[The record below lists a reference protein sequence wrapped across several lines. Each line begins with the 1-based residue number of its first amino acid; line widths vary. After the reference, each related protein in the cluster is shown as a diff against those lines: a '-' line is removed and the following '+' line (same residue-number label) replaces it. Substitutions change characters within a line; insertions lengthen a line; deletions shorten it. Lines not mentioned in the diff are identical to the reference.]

1 MIKEKKP
8 MILEPVPAQSVTILR
23 NVARKVFDSW
33 GMLIEF
39 AFPSPANEPESSV
52 SDGLLTGGDP
62 VFLKPSLS
70 GAFFPFPNT

>member
-8 MILEPVPAQSVTILR
+8 MILEPVPAQSVTVLR
-23 NVARKVFDSW
+23 NITWKVFDSW

-39 AFPSPANEPESSV
+39 TFPSPANEPESSV

-62 VFLKPSLS
+62 VFMKPSLS
-70 GAFFPFPNT
+70 CAFFPFPNT